1 MTPPG
6 VVVAGASIAGMRTA
20 ECLRLGGYAGSIV
33 VLSAED
39 QLPYDRPPLS
49 KQLLA
54 GTWGPEQVRLPVAG
68 RIAELRLDVR
78 YGSRAVGLDVGPRL
92 VHLADGEPVA
102 YEHLV
107 IATGA
112 QPRTMPWGVGVPGV
126 HVLRSLDDALGLA
139 QELRARQRVAVVG
152 AGFIGAEVAS
162 AARGHG
168 CEVTVVEA
176 ADAPLQRAL
185 GREVGSAIGRLH
197 AEHGTTLLTGTTVTG
212 IRTGEDGRVAQLELS
227 TGSVLPADV
236 VVIGIGARPTTDW
249 LEGSGLTV
257 RDGVVC
263 DTHCRAAP
271 GVFAAGDVARWVH
284 PVLGPVRLEHWTNAR
299 EQAAAV
305 AANILD
311 PRQPAPYAPTP
322 YVWSDHYGH
331 KLQVIGQPDDQ
342 TAAQVIEGE
351 LGRPGFVA
359 AYLRD
364 GRVVG
369 AVGLDAGAKVVRL
382 RRLVAARAPMAEVLA
397 ATGGR

>member
-1 MTPPG
+1 VTPAG
-6 VVVAGASIAGMRTA
+6 VVVVGASIAGMRTA
-20 ECLRLGGYAGSIV
+20 ECLRQGGYAGSIV

-39 QLPYDRPPLS
+39 HVPYDRPPLS

-54 GTWGPEQVRLPVAG
+54 GTWGPEQVRLPVAE

-78 YGSRAVGLDVGPRL
+78 YGSRAVGLDVSSRL

-102 YEHLV
+102 YEQLV

-112 QPRTMPWGVGVPGV
+112 QPRTVPWGVGVPGV

-139 QELRARQRVAVVG
+139 PELRARHRVAVIG

-185 GREVGSAIGRLH
+185 GREVGTAVGRLH
-197 AEHGTTLLTGTTVTG
+197 AEHGATLLTGTTVTG
-212 IRTGEDGRVAQLELS
+212 IRTGADGRVAQLELS
-227 TGSVLPADV
+227 TGSALPADV
-236 VVIGIGARPTTDW
+236 VIIGIGARPTTDW

-257 RDGVVC
+257 HDGVVC

-271 GVFAAGDVARWVH
+271 GVFAAGDVARWAH

-299 EQAAAV
+299 EQAAVV

-311 PRQPAPYAPTP
+311 PRQPVPYAPTP

-342 TAAQVIEGE
+342 TPARVIEGE

-364 GRVVG
+364 GRLVG
-369 AVGLDAGAKVVRL
+369 TVGLDAGAKLVRL